1 MRRAVALVVASAAVL
16 LAAVAGAE
24 ARAGGTG
31 LTHVTFIGDS
41 VPEGIAGDSAS
52 MRIVSAGIDLDMEA
66 ATCRRLEDPSC
77 PPDPPTAIQLIHSL
91 GSKIGPVVVISVGYD
106 DFVQDYAK
114 EVEDTLDALE
124 AANVQK
130 VFWLTL
136 REAQH
141 QAITQNAEIEA
152 AAQKHHEVTVV
163 DWNVYSRS
171 HPDWFQK
178 DGIHLLGAGSEAM
191 ATLIHKQLLQA
202 GVAVPPPRV
211 LTRRLPRA
219 RVGHAYAVTVRA
231 ASGLKPYR
239 FAALGHVPRGLHMR
253 PNGTLAGTPRRA
265 DAHGVYTLVFRVSD
279 ASGQSGTR
287 KLLLRVS

>member
-1 MRRAVALVVASAAVL
+1 MRRAAALVAASAALVL
-16 LAAVAGAE
+16 VAAAGAG
-24 ARAGGTG
+24 ARADGAT

-41 VPEGIAGDSAS
+41 VPEGIAGDSAA
-52 MRIVSAGIDLDMEA
+52 MKIVGAGIDLDMEA

-77 PPDPPTAIQLIHSL
+77 PPNPPTAIQLIHSL
-91 GSKIGPVVVISVGYD
+91 GSKIGPVVVISVGYN

-114 EVEDTLDALE
+114 EVEDTLQALE

-163 DWNVYSRS
+163 DWNMYSRS
-171 HPDWFQK
+171 HPEWFQK
-178 DGIHLLGAGSEAM
+178 DGIHLLAAGSEAM
-191 ATLIHKQLLQA
+191 ATLVHKRLLQA

-211 LTRRLPRA
+211 VTRTLPRA
-219 RVGHAYAVTVRA
+219 RVGRTYSVTVRA
-231 ASGLKPYR
+231 RAGLKPYR
-239 FAALGHVPRGLHMR
+239 FAVLGHVPLGLHMR
-253 PNGTLAGTPRRA
+253 GNGTLTGTPRRA

-279 ASGQSGTR
+279 ASGQVGTR